1 MIDLENSR
9 HGLYADSK
17 IETNCDFIQSTF
29 RPYKRGRRLFRRGR
43 GGERETENKKLEYNF
58 MESKIN

>member
-29 RPYKRGRRLFRRGR
+29 RPYKRGRR
-43 GGERETENKKLEYNF
+43 
-58 MESKIN
+58 